1 VVTVRAM
8 GELVRGVGAGL
19 GVIDKD
25 FAFRGNKAA
34 NKLRN
39 LHDHGAARGAAGTNR
54 TKRADAAPGV
64 GRPAAIP
71 TAGARYARGFAI
83 RAART
88 DIGGMAVVPQE
99 DKWLMRET
107 ARLR

>member
-1 VVTVRAM
+1 MITRRPVAPPGQTGRNGQARAP
-8 GELVRGVGAGL
+8 AW
-19 GVIDKD
+19 
-25 FAFRGNKAA
+25 
-34 NKLRN
+34 
-39 LHDHGAARGAAGTNR
+39 
-54 TKRADAAPGV
+54 

-83 RAART
+83 RDART